1 MPRQIVIAEQHRVA
15 AVFAEDQVQELIVAS
30 GVHQVGDVYL
40 GVIENV
46 LPSIDAAFVNIGPS
60 ERNGFIHV
68 TDLGPLRLK
77 RSHASITELVLPQQK
92 VLVQV
97 MKEPTGNKGPRL
109 TGDLA
114 FPGRYLVLRPY
125 GKGVHLSRRIE
136 DREERNRLKSLAILI
151 KPPQMGLLV
160 RTEADGV
167 SEEAM
172 IDDLEQ
178 LKKLWEDIQQ
188 QYQSARGPGLLNR
201 DDDFIQRV
209 LRDVYSEDVNRIV
222 TDSPAGAKRVR
233 GYLQSWNKG
242 QMPAGILVD
251 AHREPTHILEYFR
264 VNAVIRQAL
273 RPRVDLPSG
282 GYIII
287 EPTEALTVIDV
298 NSGSFTQSATSR
310 ETVLWTNCEAATE
323 IARQLKLRNIAG
335 VIVVDFIDM
344 DSRRDQLQVLEHF
357 NKALSSDKARPQ
369 VAQLSELG
377 LVELTRKRQGQSL
390 YEIFGHSCPTCEGL
404 GILARL
410 PGVEPGRLLTVENGL
425 TVTLPTDMSEGDEDN
440 SGLLLPRDSDSQRVR
455 LRVGNDGLQRSDSPS
470 RGDSRV
476 PLRRSRSGPGQ
487 RRYSPAGSPDPFS
500 PFAAPVDLEEEPR
513 VEAGRKRSRE
523 DWGEPRT
530 GQRIVSRGMDTAAE
544 GGSLEPFGE
553 DFLQPAASGA
563 DPKRRESRRS
573 GRGEEGEGYSPRKD
587 YASLTRTVRASG
599 TESSEGRPAP
609 ARQTI
614 TVEMTPLQQ
623 RVYSELGLSP
633 LLLLKQP
640 PPLGRDT
647 VVTVALPGTVK
658 AESTPEVET
667 GATSPNGTSP
677 AEEFAPEP
685 DGLQEKEPAEKQV
698 DNFPPPEP
706 SQPEPPSAE
715 STAEPPTAEPEELVV
730 NPAKQSPAASR
741 RRRSRSS

>member
-30 GVHQVGDVYL
+30 GAHQVGDVYV
-40 GVIENV
+40 GIIENV
-46 LPSIDAAFVNIGPS
+46 LPSIDAAFVNIGPA

-68 TDLGPLRLK
+68 SDLGPLRLK
-77 RSHASITELVLPQQK
+77 RSHASISELVLPQQK

-160 RTEADGV
+160 RTEAEGV

-188 QYQSARGPGLLNR
+188 QYQAARGPGLLNR

-209 LRDVYSEDVNRIV
+209 LRDVYSDDVNRIV
-222 TDSPAGAKRVR
+222 TDSAAGAKRVR
-233 GYLQSWNKG
+233 SYLQGWNKG
-242 QMPAGILVD
+242 QMPPGVVVD
-251 AHREPTHILEYFR
+251 AHREPTPILEYFR

-323 IARQLKLRNIAG
+323 IARQLRLRNIAG

-344 DSRRDQLQVLEHF
+344 DSRRDQLLVLEHF

-369 VAQLSELG
+369 VVQLSELG

-390 YEIFGHSCPTCEGL
+390 YEIFGYSCPTCEGL

-410 PGVEPGRLLTVENGL
+410 PGAEPGHLLTIESGL
-425 TVTLPTDMSEGDEDN
+425 TVTLPTEAEGGDEEEA
-440 SGLLLPRDSDSQRVR
+440 GPILPRDGNSQRAR
-455 LRVGNDGLQRSDSPS
+455 LRVGSDGLS
-470 RGDSRV
+470 RGDSRAL
-476 PLRRSRSGPGQ
+476 LRRSRSAPGQ
-487 RRYSPAGSPDPFS
+487 RRPSPDPFTTS
-500 PFAAPVDLEEEPR
+500 DDLEEEPR
-513 VEAGRKRSRE
+513 VETGRKRPRE
-523 DWGEPRT
+523 DWGDPRT
-530 GQRIVSRGMDTAAE
+530 GQRLVTRSPDTPADE
-544 GGSLEPFGE
+544 ETPEPLG
-553 DFLQPAASGA
+553 DDLLQPAGGGA
-563 DPKRRESRRS
+563 DPKRREPRRS
-573 GRGEEGEGYSPRKD
+573 GRGEEAESTARKD
-587 YASLTRTVRASG
+587 HAPPARTVRASG

-609 ARQTI
+609 VRQTV

-633 LLLLKQP
+633 LLLLDQP
-640 PPLGRDT
+640 PPWGRDT
-647 VVTVALPGTVK
+647 AVRVVLPGTLE
-658 AESTPEVET
+658 AESPPRMET
-667 GATSPNGTSP
+667 EATSQT
-677 AEEFAPEP
+677 EEFAPEP
-685 DGLQEKEPAEKQV
+685 DALQEKEPLDTV
-698 DNFPPPEP
+698 SPPEP
-706 SQPEPPSAE
+706 SEPEISSAE
-715 STAEPPTAEPEELVV
+715 SFPSAVQSSLAEPAAELGIS
-730 NPAKQSPAASR
+730 PAQQSPAASR